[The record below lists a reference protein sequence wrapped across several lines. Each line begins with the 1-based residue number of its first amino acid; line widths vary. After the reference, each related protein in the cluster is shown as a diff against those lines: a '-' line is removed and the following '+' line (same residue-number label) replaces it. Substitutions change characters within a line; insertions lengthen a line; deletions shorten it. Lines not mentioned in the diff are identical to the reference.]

1 MTTTTIDIDRPA
13 QQVYAYVT
21 DPTQFH
27 EWQEGVVSGGL
38 KEPGPAAVGSHC
50 QMVRRIGGADR
61 PSTSIVTKLD
71 PPTTWAVRGV
81 DGPIRAQV
89 DVTVQPSMRPLAGRH
104 RRRLR
109 GLRHRQDPRPTR
121 RTTPGSQGDA
131 REPAAPQGPAGG
143 PTRAADLTSRRRCHA
158 SERVEAH
165 DRTAPSA
172 LPRARCRSSRCPTSP
187 A

>member
-89 DVTVQPSMRPLAGRH
+89 DVTVQPLDETRSRVAIDVDFEGYGIGKILVPLVV
-104 RRRLR
+104 RRQAAKEMPANLQRLKDR
-109 GLRHRQDPRPTR
+109 LEAPPVQPT
-121 RTTPGSQGDA
+121 
-131 REPAAPQGPAGG
+131 
-143 PTRAADLTSRRRCHA
+143 
-158 SERVEAH
+158 
-165 DRTAPSA
+165 
-172 LPRARCRSSRCPTSP
+172 
-187 A
+187 